1 MLRVRYPAT
10 FAAERRYVVDVLLG
24 EFLGLDCIHEE
35 AAIDGFEISLAENP
49 GAGRVVLADGLF
61 AQGDRERLSIA
72 VLPREPLKL
81 WDLAGS
87 GVDASVVSQE
97 LPVIYGSAP
106 YLELAEDEVRLGL
119 DVFGSS
125 FFMLARLEEAIRTE
139 RDVHDRLP
147 ASESLAAK
155 EGFLERPIVNE
166 YLEILWWAIR
176 RVWPSLQRRP
186 RELRVLPTHDVD
198 YPFCSRTSLKVLARR
213 AAKDV
218 VRTKDPLLALARVR
232 AFVTSAYRGPSSDLC
247 NTFDFIMRACER
259 RGLTGAFYF
268 IAGRTDPRFDT
279 DYAIESPE
287 VRQLIGDIARRGHEI
302 GLHPSYG
309 TYQDVGRL
317 RAELATLRRVSLEE
331 GVDQREWG
339 GRQHFLR
346 WSNPETWA
354 AWDEAGLD
362 YDSTLG
368 FAAAS
373 GFRCGTCYEYP
384 AFDVVSRTPLRLRER
399 PLLLMEGTLTQ
410 YQNRDIAEILEPARL
425 LKERCRLFGGDFTF
439 LWHNNWLARR
449 TERKAYEAVL
459 DV

>member
-10 FAAERRYVVDVLLG
+10 FAAERRYAVDVLLR
-24 EFLGLDCIHEE
+24 EFLGLECVHEE
-35 AAIDGFEISLAENP
+35 AAVDGFEITVAGDP
-49 GAGRVVLADGLF
+49 GAGRVVVADGLF
-61 AQGDRERLSIA
+61 AHDEGDRLSTA
-72 VLPREPLKL
+72 VLPREPLER

-87 GVDASVVSQE
+87 AVAATLVSPE
-97 LPVIYGSAP
+97 LPVIYGSPP
-106 YLELAEDEVRLGL
+106 YLEAVEGEVRLGL

-155 EGFLERPIVNE
+155 AGFLERPIVNE
-166 YLEILWWAIR
+166 YLEILWWAMR
-176 RVWPSLQRRP
+176 RVWPSLHRRP
-186 RELRVLPTHDVD
+186 RELRLFPTHDVD
-198 YPFCSRTSLKVLARR
+198 LPFCSRTSFKVLARR

-218 VRTKDPLLALARVR
+218 VQTKDPLLALARIR
-232 AFVTSAYRGPSSDLC
+232 AFVTSASRGPGSDLC

-268 IAGRTDPRFDT
+268 IAGRTDPRFDS
-279 DYAIESPE
+279 DYSIESPE
-287 VRQLIGDIARRGHEI
+287 VRQLLREIARRGHEI

-309 TYQDVGRL
+309 TYRDPGRL
-317 RAELATLRRVSLEE
+317 RAELDALRRVCLDE
-331 GVDQREWG
+331 GVDQEQWG

-354 AWDEAGLD
+354 GWEEAGLD

-384 AFDVVSRTPLRLRER
+384 AFDVVARTPLRLRER
-399 PLLLMEGTLTQ
+399 PLLLMEATLPE
-410 YQNRDIAEILEPARL
+410 YQDRELAEIAEPARL

-439 LWHNNWLARR
+439 LWHNNRLVRR
-449 TERKAYEAVL
+449 SERRAYEAVL
-459 DV
+459 DA